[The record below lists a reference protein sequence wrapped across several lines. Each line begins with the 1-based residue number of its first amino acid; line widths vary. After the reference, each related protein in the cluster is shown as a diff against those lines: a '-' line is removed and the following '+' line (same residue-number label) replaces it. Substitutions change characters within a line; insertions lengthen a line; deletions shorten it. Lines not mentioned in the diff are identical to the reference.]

1 MAIDDLLNEHEQSER
16 VRSWL
21 QKNALGLIGGVA
33 LGLGLIAGWQWWQK
47 RHHDDR
53 VATSALYATSIKAME
68 GDAAKAKAAVAA
80 LPAGS
85 EYAALAALQ
94 LAKVQ

>member
-47 RHHDDR
+47 RQHDDR
-53 VATSALYATSIKAME
+53 VGASALYGI
-68 GDAAKAKAAVAA
+68 
-80 LPAGS
+80 L
-85 EYAALAALQ
+85 
-94 LAKVQ
+94 